1 MSWVS
6 SRGAENSW
14 NRGSSSSNRGSSSNS
29 SSSSSSAVCDCSA
42 PTLFFAPSLLHLL
55 SLQHGCAMELYWY
68 KDATAMLLLCYYI
81 CMLPKV
87 FFSISFFF
95 FFSEILSSFFVFLF
109 QKEKM
114 GKRKVCKRTAKTC
127 VYIFLKREQKNH
139 VKKSRL
145 MIRYY
150 YRRHSNFKTDLVKR
164 ERNTTTLTLFFRVV
178 YFDGFWGL

>member
-1 MSWVS
+1 MD
-6 SRGAENSW
+6 ALW
-14 NRGSSSSNRGSSSNS
+14 NYTGIR
-29 SSSSSSAVCDCSA
+29 
-42 PTLFFAPSLLHLL
+42 
-55 SLQHGCAMELYWY
+55 
-68 KDATAMLLLCYYI
+68 MLLLCYYI

-164 ERNTTTLTLFFRVV
+164 EREEYDDADAVFQGGLFRWILGTLVLSIGWLV
-178 YFDGFWGL
+178 YMYTAMHMQKRTIIRNSWCSFLDRAQD